1 MPILYQERFNAMR
14 CDIDHTL
21 VQAFKN
27 MIPDDTM
34 LPFNYSYEDVR
45 LMRNSSTA
53 GHKPG
58 PSLPLTRPFLHS
70 VDFFHELNTN
80 ANITPRGIT
89 LHECDR
95 Y

>member
-27 MIPDDTM
+27 MILDDTM
-34 LPFNYSYEDVR
+34 LPYNYSYEDVR
-45 LMRNSSTA
+45 LMMRNSSTT

-58 PSLPLTRPFLHS
+58 PTCH
-70 VDFFHELNTN
+70 
-80 ANITPRGIT
+80 
-89 LHECDR
+89 
-95 Y
+95 